1 MISSVL
7 KAGRAEAISRKSYVI
22 MQSAYEVQHSGADD
36 DRRNVGKCTI
46 VTLIAHLCMLTRRHV
61 RGRRVRTANEVFEFV
76 RLLNRDR
83 HCGQSTA
90 SVRAWTDVTHESL
103 SFLHFTSVT

>member
-7 KAGRAEAISRKSYVI
+7 KAGRAEAISRKSYVM

-36 DRRNVGKCTI
+36 DRRNV
-46 VTLIAHLCMLTRRHV
+46 
-61 RGRRVRTANEVFEFV
+61 NETQCERATFKFV

-83 HCGQSTA
+83 HCGQLTA